1 MLRIRFFRKGRKKQ
15 PFFKIVVTDKNNP
28 PSSGRF
34 VEEVGFY
41 NPHTKECKIE
51 GEKVTFWMEKGAQP
65 SDVVWNLLIKEG
77 LIKGEKRNVVSLTK
91 KRRAKIEEKQKKD
104 EVVVEKEVEEMVEV
118 TKESAVEEVVEE
130 SASEKVE
137 ESSKEET
144 TEESF
149 PVEEVKEDTTEE
161 EVKEKN
167 SPVEEEIEEGVA
179 KEEEIKEEK

>member
-51 GEKVTFWMEKGAQP
+51 GEKITYWMEKGAQP

-77 LIKGEKRNVVSLTK
+77 LIKGEKRNVVSLTN
-91 KRRAKIEEKQKKD
+91 KRKAKIEEKQKKD
-104 EVVVEKEVEEMVEV
+104 KETVGKEVEEMVEV
-118 TKESAVEEVVEE
+118 TKESVTEESAPVEEKKEEVVEE
-130 SASEKVE
+130 EPVKEEVTEEKVE
-137 ESSKEET
+137 EPSKEET
-144 TEESF
+144 TEESS
-149 PVEEVKEDTTEE
+149 PVEEVKEDASEETT
-161 EVKEKN
+161 KE
-167 SPVEEEIEEGVA
+167 
-179 KEEEIKEEK
+179 

>member
-104 EVVVEKEVEEMVEV
+104 EVVIEKEVEEMVEV

-130 SASEKVE
+130 SSPEKV
-137 ESSKEET
+137 EET
-144 TEESF
+144 TEESS

-161 EVKEKN
+161 EV
-167 SPVEEEIEEGVA
+167 EEGVA
-179 KEEEIKEEK
+179 KEEAKEEK

>member
-51 GEKVTFWMEKGAQP
+51 GEKVIHWMEKGAQP

-77 LIKGEKRNVVSLTK
+77 VIKGKKVNVVSLTK
-91 KRRAKIEEKQKKD
+91 KRKAKIDEKQKKG
-104 EVVVEKEVEEMVEV
+104 EATIEKEVEEMVEV
-118 TKESAVEEVVEE
+118 TKESAPEKEDVPVE
-130 SASEKVE
+130 
-137 ESSKEET
+137 
-144 TEESF
+144 
-149 PVEEVKEDTTEE
+149 EEVKEDISEEKTEE
-161 EVKEKN
+161 SVKKEITKESAPEKEDV
-167 SPVEEEIEEGVA
+167 PVEEDAKESVSEEKIEEPA
-179 KEEEIKEEK
+179 KEEK